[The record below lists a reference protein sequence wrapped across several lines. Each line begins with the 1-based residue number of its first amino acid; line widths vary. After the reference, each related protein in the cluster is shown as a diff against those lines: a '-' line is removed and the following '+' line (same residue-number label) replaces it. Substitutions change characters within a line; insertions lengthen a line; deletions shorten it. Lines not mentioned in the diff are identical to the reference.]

1 MNKIK
6 NYIWFVL
13 ILGLTALPTQAQQG
27 LSATERNNALNAD
40 LKATCAERPPRTQR
54 VLAHNGQVFT
64 ADRAQ
69 KTLHGVWRGR
79 VRGNYENRFK
89 AKDGFVNVD
98 YYMIVD
104 SKRGE
109 TLVFEQ
115 FGDKRS
121 AGGPKQDAPMWS
133 YVFCARENYRPR
145 HPPQV
150 HEFHK
155 TSDNLEDARAVIR
168 NSTGISFDT
177 GDLVLSEVW
186 KRLVEAKFFDNPQ
199 RSLAYAGGFLT
210 YKITDVP
217 TEGGSVLEL
226 DMQAEYRGSGQT
238 AARFQ
243 PGVPIRGS
251 EKGRFLGISSN
262 KGDFLVASLGLGGG
276 VNVAK
281 EASEGGVISF
291 SYDKIVLGPLV
302 PGSSALLGNQ
312 PRK

>member
-6 NYIWFVL
+6 NYLWFVL
-13 ILGLTALPTQAQQG
+13 ILGLTALPAQAQQG
-27 LSATERNNALNAD
+27 LSATERNNAINAN
-40 LKATCAERPPRTQR
+40 LRTTCNERPPRTQR

-64 ADRAQ
+64 AERAQ
-69 KTLHGVWRGR
+69 KTLNGVWRGR
-79 VRGNYENRFK
+79 VRGNYEKRFL
-89 AKDGFVNVD
+89 ARDGDVNVD

-104 SKRGE
+104 ANRGE

-121 AGGPKQDAPMWS
+121 AGGPRQNAPQWS

-150 HEFHK
+150 HEFRK
-155 TSDNLEDARAVIR
+155 VSDKLEDARAVIT
-168 NSTGISFDT
+168 NSTGLSFE
-177 GDLVLSEVW
+177 GELVLSEVW
-186 KRLVEAKFFDNPQ
+186 KKLVETKFFDNPQ

-243 PGVPIRGS
+243 PGVPIRGT
-251 EKGRFLGISSN
+251 EKGRFLGISTN
-262 KGDFLVASLGLGGG
+262 QGDFLVASLGLGGG

-281 EASEGGVISF
+281 DASDGGVISF
-291 SYDKIVLGPLV
+291 PYDKIVLGPLV
-302 PGSSALLGNQ
+302 PGSSALLRKQ